1 MDPSIIG
8 LYFTLLIVVLMI
20 AYAGVEGTLRVFV
33 YLDLQLRFIWVRT
46 RMWLMKKQLEKQ
58 LIRHTSNFKDF
69 TNEYEDMP

>member
-33 YLDLQLRFIWVRT
+33 YLDLQLRYAWVRT
-46 RMWLMKKQLEKQ
+46 RMWFMGRRLKKQLN
-58 LIRHTSNFKDF
+58 LHLSNYKEQDK
-69 TNEYEDMP
+69 